1 VTLSERLWQF
11 LIAIDQAANT
21 AISLFIGDGWA
32 DETWSAR
39 CHREQRT
46 KNIVVI
52 DWFFL
57 TFFNQPNHC
66 RDAYE
71 SERLRRH
78 LPPEYRQ
85 AH

>member
-1 VTLSERLWQF
+1 VTFSDRIWQL
-11 LIAIDQAANT
+11 LIAIDQTANT

-32 DETWSAR
+32 DETLSAR
-39 CHREQRT
+39 AYRMRWHKT
-46 KNIVVI
+46 IAVI
-52 DWFFL
+52 DSIFFL
-57 TFFNQPNHC
+57 EDQHC

-85 AH
+85 VSS